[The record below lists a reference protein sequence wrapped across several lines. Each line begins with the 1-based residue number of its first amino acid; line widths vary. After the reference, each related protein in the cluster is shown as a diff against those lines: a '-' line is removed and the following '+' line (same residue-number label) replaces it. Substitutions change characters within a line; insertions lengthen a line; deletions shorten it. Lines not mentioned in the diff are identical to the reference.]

1 MQFLATFSLIAF
13 IGVALAS
20 EEAPFAGS
28 CSNVALIGDKN
39 QNYAKQGCVKS
50 RSRGWASSHNCA
62 NKGGSAYLCVQ
73 GSTTTCISGKS
84 NLIAAGLENGECF
97 I

>member
-1 MQFLATFSLIAF
+1 MQLLLSLSLIAF
-13 IGVALAS
+13 IGAAVASVS
-20 EEAPFAGS
+20 EPFAGS
-28 CSNVALIGDKN
+28 CSNVALIGPNN
-39 QNYAKQGCVKS
+39 QNYAKQGCVNS

-73 GSTTTCISGKS
+73 GTTTTCISGKA
-84 NLIAAGLENGECF
+84 NLISAGLENGECF